1 MELKTKQH
9 CKITRTELQSNR
21 NVLISVVIPVYNV
34 YEWIDLCLE
43 SVINQT
49 FDNFEVILINDGS
62 TDGSDLKCIQWAER
76 DSRIR
81 VIHKI
86 NEGPSVA
93 RNIGIQEARGKYLVF
108 IDSDDWVD
116 KSYLETMYNRVIA
129 TNADL
134 VECDVYR
141 VKIGRAHV

>member
-49 FDNFEVILINDGS
+49 FDN
-62 TDGSDLKCIQWAER
+62 LK
-76 DSRIR
+76 
-81 VIHKI
+81 
-86 NEGPSVA
+86 
-93 RNIGIQEARGKYLVF
+93 
-108 IDSDDWVD
+108 
-116 KSYLETMYNRVIA
+116 
-129 TNADL
+129 
-134 VECDVYR
+134 
-141 VKIGRAHV
+141 